1 MDSASYDLA
10 VDFMDMRAD
19 RRLWTRLVDA
29 RPGFVP
35 IPGSYVTVGTEDADC
50 AVARILSAD
59 AEGRIELEVL
69 RGPVESHA
77 DLFATG

>member
-1 MDSASYDLA
+1 MSFDIA
-10 VDFMDMRAD
+10 VDFMDMSAD

-35 IPGSYVTVGTEDADC
+35 VAGRHVVVGGEGADF
-50 AVARILSAD
+50 AVARILSVD

-69 RGPVESHA
+69 RGPVAAHR
-77 DLFATG
+77 DLLVSA